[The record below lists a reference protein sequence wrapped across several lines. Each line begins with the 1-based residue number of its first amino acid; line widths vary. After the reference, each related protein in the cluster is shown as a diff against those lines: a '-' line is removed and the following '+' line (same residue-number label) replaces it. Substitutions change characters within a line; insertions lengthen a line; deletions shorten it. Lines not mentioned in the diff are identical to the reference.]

1 MKENRPD
8 SETSGAVVRP
18 FPRAG
23 ATALDQVPPEV
34 RDIVDLLRDA
44 CGRDLVAVVFFGS
57 RLLGTSPGEGSAADL
72 VVVVENY
79 LRFYESI
86 GTRLPAARHSGIMAA
101 LNRVL
106 PPNIIYLNDPGGL
119 RAGAKCFVV
128 TDYDLG
134 LALSADAK
142 DHFFR
147 GRLAQR
153 VDIVYARSERDRLA
167 LERRIDLAR
176 RLTVDWVPIYIQP
189 DAFGVLDFCRRMMEV
204 SYAGEIRPEARSRV
218 LEVFQSQVS
227 FFRLVYGR
235 VLQDAA
241 RDGRLVADG
250 DRFRLAR
257 KPSWR
262 ERRRWA
268 GFFRRSKAR
277 ATLRWFKYML
287 TFDDW
292 LDYIVRKVERRSG
305 VRIDLTKSER
315 RFPVIFLWPKAMRV
329 IRAMRTSEASRVAAP
344 AKPAAAVDRGDT

>member
-1 MKENRPD
+1 MKEHLRD
-8 SETSGAVVRP
+8 SGSNGSVVRP

-23 ATALDQVPPEV
+23 VPADHVPPEV
-34 RDIVDLLRDA
+34 RDVVDLLRDA

-57 RLLGTSPGEGSAADL
+57 RLLGTSPGEESAADL

-86 GTRLPAARHSGIMAA
+86 GSRLPAARHSGIMAA

-106 PPNIIYLNDPGGL
+106 PPNIIYLNDPGGM
-119 RAGAKCFVV
+119 RAGAKCFIV

-134 LALSADAK
+134 LALSPDAK

-153 VDIVYARSERDRLA
+153 VHAVYTRSERDRVA
-167 LERRIDLAR
+167 LERRIDAAR
-176 RLTVDWVPIYIQP
+176 RLTVDWVPIYLREEP
-189 DAFGVLDFCRRMMEV
+189 FGVLDFCRRMMEV

-218 LEVFQSQVS
+218 LEVYQSQAS

-235 VLQDAA
+235 VLQEAA
-241 RDGRLVADG
+241 REGRLFADG
-250 DRFRLAR
+250 DRYRLAK

-268 GFFRRSKAR
+268 AFFRRSKAR

-292 LDYIVRKVERRSG
+292 LDYIVRKIERRSG
-305 VRIDLTKSER
+305 VRIELTKSER
-315 RFPVIFLWPKAMRV
+315 RLPAILLWPKAVRI
-329 IRAMRTSEASRVAAP
+329 IRAMRTVEANRADATAS
-344 AKPAAAVDRGDT
+344 VDRGDA

>member
-1 MKENRPD
+1 MKENLRD
-8 SETSGAVVRP
+8 SDSADKVVRP

-23 ATALDQVPPEV
+23 TSAPDQVPPEV

-86 GTRLPAARHSGIMAA
+86 GSRLPAARHSGIMAA

-134 LALSADAK
+134 LALSEHAK

-153 VDIVYARSERDRLA
+153 VHIVFARSERDRLA
-167 LERRIDLAR
+167 LERRMDAAR
-176 RLTVDWVPIYIQP
+176 ALTVDWVPIYIAQES
-189 DAFGVLDFCRRMMEV
+189 FGVLDYCRRMMEI

-235 VLQDAA
+235 VLQDAV
-241 RDGRLVADG
+241 REGRLLADG
-250 DRFRLAR
+250 DRFKAAK

-305 VRIDLTKSER
+305 LRIELTKSER
-315 RFPVIFLWPKAMRV
+315 RFPVILLWPKTVRV
-329 IRAMRTSEASRVAAP
+329 IRAMRAAEMARAGAAP
-344 AKPAAAVDRGDT
+344 AAPAAPRGDA